1 MFAVIASR
9 ATRPPMPGAR
19 RARGFS
25 LIEVLVAL
33 LILAFGLLGLA
44 FLQVLS
50 VRYTQSAAQ
59 RTVATNL
66 AYEVLDMMRANR
78 EAAAQYT
85 QITEASFGG
94 VAVPPTG
101 CERGDEN
108 GVTAWQGNMIRWRC
122 EVRAGLPAGVG
133 SVVMNGN
140 EVTVSL
146 SWSDDVG
153 RKDDADAPNAPGKTT
168 TFAMTTQL

>member
-1 MFAVIASR
+1 MIAWRKTGPR
-9 ATRPPMPGAR
+9 APGMS

-44 FLQVLS
+44 FLQVLN

-59 RTVATNL
+59 RTIATNL

-85 QITEASFGG
+85 KITVASFGS
-94 VAVPPTG
+94 VAVPADGG
-101 CERGDEN
+101 CNRGDE
-108 GVTAWQGNMIRWRC
+108 GGIPAYDTNMTRWRC
-122 EVRAGLPAGVG
+122 EVVDTLPGGTG

-146 SWSDDVG
+146 NWSDDVG
-153 RKDDADAPNAPGKTT
+153 REDGGDDGAPSKTT
-168 TFAMTTQL
+168 TFAVTTQL